1 MSHRRRKI
9 WLLPL
14 NAFSP
19 EQERLCQRWRVDT
32 REDAPDITPVRTL
45 LRYDVHEM
53 LPGDVI
59 MLAWVNKREQPAV
72 RTLGVLREVGQLGD
86 GEDGERYHVWDQVP
100 YQAQWPEIWAIQ
112 GGGAVLELTGSR
124 ETMVANVLPT
134 LTDGHALFPVEAP
147 GEPEPTPEYDAL
159 IPLDAMDTP
168 PTNEI
173 WQGPPGTGKT
183 WRTRGR
189 ALTLCGFDPAS
200 GDEEDGKRQ
209 FGKLQREHRVAF
221 VTFHQ
226 SYAYE
231 DFVEGIRP
239 LLSSEDVENSED
251 GDPTGLR
258 YECKDGI
265 FKQLAL
271 LAASEYVAD
280 IEKKVRESED
290 FAQLW
295 SAYLDDI
302 EQRTRPVTN
311 ATASVDYKLRRTS
324 RNNVTIHKHD
334 RSNNKTAEQS
344 TYTINARK
352 AEVMWEHRDAL
363 GEDPPVTKIGAL
375 MAEELGLSSFVE
387 TGCWIIYKDFQRFVA
402 SYGGSEVASETHT
415 TATMTRAAKI
425 QRAKDALIGK
435 SDFDFGKR
443 DVRHHVLII
452 DEINRGNISKI
463 LGELITLLEPSKRLG
478 MRDELRVTL
487 PYSGEVF
494 AVPPNLHVI
503 GTMNTADRS
512 IALLDTALRR
522 RFKFKELMGDADVIR
537 EHVDGDLP
545 PTDAERAWTL
555 GELTAKVFETLNA
568 RIEHLY
574 DRDHT
579 LGHAPFLE
587 VGDITELAD
596 VMLEYVIPL
605 LQEYFYDDW
614 DRIALVLGC
623 PYKIEHSSVKPA
635 RTQQHS
641 LGGSWYKAPILT
653 ATQTSEEDLFG
664 VSGSTREAHLSY
676 QVARWFCGADRDEQR
691 LLEALVALLPEG
703 EGSLG

>member
-1 MSHRRRKI
+1 MSLRKRTI

-14 NAFSP
+14 NALSP
-19 EQERLCQRWRVDT
+19 GQERLCQRWRVDT
-32 REDAPDITPVRTL
+32 REDAPDITPARAL
-45 LRYDVHEM
+45 LHNDAHEM

-59 MLAWVNKREQPAV
+59 MLAWVNKRSQPAV
-72 RTLGVLREVGQLGD
+72 RTLGVLREVGQP
-86 GEDGERYHVWDQVP
+86 EDGDASARYHVWDQVP

-112 GGGAVLELTGSR
+112 GGSAILELTGSR
-124 ETMVANVLPT
+124 EELVASVLPT

-147 GEPEPTPEYDAL
+147 GEPEPTPEYDTL

-200 GDEEDGKRQ
+200 GDGEDGKRQ
-209 FGKLQREHRVAF
+209 FEKLQREHRVAF

-239 LLSSEDVENSED
+239 LLSSEDAESSED
-251 GDPTGLR
+251 GEPTGLR

-302 EQRTRPVTN
+302 EQRTHTVTN

-324 RNNVTIHKHD
+324 HNNVTIHKHD
-334 RSNNKTAEQS
+334 RSNNKTADQS

-352 AEVMWEHRDAL
+352 AELMWEHRGAL

-387 TGCWIIYKDFQRFVA
+387 TGCWIIYKDFLRFEANYQGSKVA
-402 SYGGSEVASETHT
+402 PE
-415 TATMTRAAKI
+415 TATPTLTRVAKI
-425 QRAKDALIGK
+425 QRAKDALVGK

-522 RFKFKELMGDADVIR
+522 RFKFKELMGDAEVIR
-537 EHVDGDLP
+537 QHVEGELPRTDGEH
-545 PTDAERAWTL
+545 AWTL
-555 GELTAKVFETLNA
+555 GDLTAGVFEVLNA

-587 VGDITELAD
+587 VRDVFGLAD

-623 PYKIEHSSVKPA
+623 PYKLEQKAATPA
-635 RTQQHS
+635 RTQKHS
-641 LGGSWYKAPILT
+641 LGTSGYKAPILT
-653 ATQTSEEDLFG
+653 ATQTSEDALFG

-676 QVARWFCGADRDEQR
+676 QVSPWFCGADRDEQR

-703 EGSLG
+703 EGSIR